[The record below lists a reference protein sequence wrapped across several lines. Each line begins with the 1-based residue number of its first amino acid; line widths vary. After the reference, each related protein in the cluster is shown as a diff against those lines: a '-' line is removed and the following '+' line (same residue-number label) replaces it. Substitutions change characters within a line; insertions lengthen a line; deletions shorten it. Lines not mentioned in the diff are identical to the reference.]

1 MSTNNQVNLLPT
13 RTQKKKQNEGIRIS
27 ELGFSSKGFLRVRGR
42 SENEGSRRKLG
53 VLYGTNA
60 GGEKNPICDVSLKI
74 MPKLVLW
81 EQVAKAGVV
90 NAGY

>member
-1 MSTNNQVNLLPT
+1 MHAYFTKDIYIYKMSHFN
-13 RTQKKKQNEGIRIS
+13 
-27 ELGFSSKGFLRVRGR
+27 FYYFYFRV
-42 SENEGSRRKLG
+42 LD
-53 VLYGTNA
+53 GTNA
-60 GGEKNPICDVSLKI
+60 GGEKNPVCDVCLKI

>member
-1 MSTNNQVNLLPT
+1 M
-13 RTQKKKQNEGIRIS
+13 
-27 ELGFSSKGFLRVRGR
+27 GFAFR
-42 SENEGSRRKLG
+42 

-60 GGEKNPICDVSLKI
+60 GGEKNPVCDVSLKI